1 MVDLTVLLNND
12 DNTNAMD
19 DSFQNENQEATPDSS
34 RHETKKYSC
43 SFLTVKSSVYIIL
56 FMTSTFYQVYAGLK
70 VTQDQNPYLPPLM
83 CLTIRWINITSYFF
97 GVIVEEITSEKG
109 LFLAAEV
116 HRHPVFY
123 YRGWRVSSFINVQ
136 TLNIVNTIR

>member
-70 VTQDQNPYLPPLM
+70 VATYSQDQNSYLPPLM
-83 CLTIRWINITSYFF
+83 CLTILWINTTSYFF
-97 GVIVEEITSEKG
+97 GVIVEELTREKG

-116 HRHPVFY
+116 HRHPVF
-123 YRGWRVSSFINVQ
+123 
-136 TLNIVNTIR
+136 L